1 MKSFQIEGIPA
12 VLYGETSQKLYLFVH
27 GKHGQKEDAEQFAAA
42 ACQKGYQVLSLDLP
56 EHGARK
62 NEAGTFDPWHAVP
75 ELKRVISVA
84 RESWAHISLRANSI
98 GAYFSMLGFANE
110 AIERCL
116 FVSPILDMERLI
128 ANLMQWS
135 GVTEAQLEKQ
145 RCITTDFG
153 ETLSWEYLTY
163 VRQNPIKKWDIPTCI
178 LYGSADNL
186 TDSETVDAF
195 VEKFGCQL
203 TVMPGGEHWF
213 HTPKQLDVLDKWTTA
228 ALSD

>member
-62 NEAGTFDPWHAVP
+62 KESGTFDPWHAVP

-84 RESWAHISLRANSI
+84 RESWSHISLRANSI

-116 FVSPILDMERLI
+116 FVSPILDMKRLI

-135 GVTEAQLEKQ
+135 GVTEAQLEKTATHHDGL
-145 RCITTDFG
+145 RRNALLGISYLRVAKPDNKMGYSNVHPIRFG
-153 ETLSWEYLTY
+153 
-163 VRQNPIKKWDIPTCI
+163 
-178 LYGSADNL
+178 G
-186 TDSETVDAF
+186 
-195 VEKFGCQL
+195 
-203 TVMPGGEHWF
+203 
-213 HTPKQLDVLDKWTTA
+213 
-228 ALSD
+228 